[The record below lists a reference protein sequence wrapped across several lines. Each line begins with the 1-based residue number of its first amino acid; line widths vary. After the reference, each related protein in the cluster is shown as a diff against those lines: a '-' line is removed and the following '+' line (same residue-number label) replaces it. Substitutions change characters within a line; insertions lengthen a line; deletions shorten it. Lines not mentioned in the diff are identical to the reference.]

1 MSDAPPQVAPAPI
14 DDPKDYGQFTIGQ
27 VPAQGIEV
35 GFDSG
40 TNQWWY
46 RIETP
51 ILTRVLDLL
60 GCLVDE
66 AAFYF
71 TDVGFYCRVVDPSHV
86 CMMALQTPG
95 CRDSG
100 GHNKS
105 DMVYEEMMGIELS
118 QLRKCIDKTESHI
131 TIVVE
136 RDNQKLRIVND
147 NCESMLR
154 ALDRQNM
161 QSPKIPDFSGKEV
174 TTFEIDSITW
184 LKSCKR
190 MDDVADLVNLEARE
204 SGVYW
209 SVGGE
214 SFSREYKLTDA
225 WTSLSGDD
233 IKAQYSNQYILAL
246 AKKQPT
252 TKKNHTT
259 FKVSFGQN
267 YPLLMQSIDDIVNWQ
282 YFLAPRVEGDA

>member
-1 MSDAPPQVAPAPI
+1 MNSIAPTLPSD

-51 ILTRVLDLL
+51 ILTRVIDLL
-60 GCLVDE
+60 GTLVDE

-95 CRDSG
+95 CVDNG
-100 GHNKS
+100 GNGAHNEG
-105 DMVYEEMMGIELS
+105 DYEEMMGVELS

-136 RDNQKLRIVND
+136 RDTGKLRIVND

-154 ALDRQNM
+154 ALDRQNI
-161 QSPKIPDFSGKEV
+161 SPKIPDFSDIEM

-184 LKSCKR
+184 LKSCRR
-190 MDDVADLVNLEARE
+190 MDDVADLVNLEARQN
-204 SGVYW
+204 GMYW

-214 SFSREYKLTDA
+214 SFSREYKLTDTYTGEEIA
-225 WTSLSGDD
+225 
-233 IKAQYSNQYILAL
+233 AQYSNQYVLGL

-252 TKKNHTT
+252 TKTNHTT
-259 FKVSFGQN
+259 FKVSFGKN
-267 YPLLMQSIDDIVNWQ
+267 YPLLIESIDDLVNWQ
-282 YFLAPRVEGDA
+282 YFLAPRIEGDA

>member
-1 MSDAPPQVAPAPI
+1 MSGVIVPPS
-14 DDPKDYGQFTIGQ
+14 DDGEQPKDYGQFTIGQ

-51 ILTRVLDLL
+51 ILRRVIDLL

-100 GHNKS
+100 GNNES
-105 DMVYEEMMGIELS
+105 DMVYEEMMGVELS
-118 QLRKCIDKTESHI
+118 KLLKCIDKTESHI

-136 RDNQKLRIVND
+136 SDTGKLRIVND

-161 QSPKIPDFSGKEV
+161 QSPKIPDFSGMEV

-190 MDDVADLVNLEARE
+190 MDDVADLVSLETNE
-204 SGVYW
+204 NGVYW
-209 SVGGE
+209 SAGGE
-214 SFSREYKLTDA
+214 SFKREYKLTD
-225 WTSLSGDD
+225 TYTGEE
-233 IKAQYSNQYILAL
+233 ITAQYSNQYVLGL
-246 AKKQPT
+246 AKKQPI

-259 FKVSFGQN
+259 FKVSFGKN
-267 YPLLMQSIDDIVNWQ
+267 YPLLIESIDDIVNWQ
-282 YFLAPRVEGDA
+282 YFLAPRIEGDA

>member
-1 MSDAPPQVAPAPI
+1 MSGVIVPPS
-14 DDPKDYGQFTIGQ
+14 DDSDQPKDYGQFTIGQ

-51 ILTRVLDLL
+51 ILRRVIDLL
-60 GCLVDE
+60 GCLVEE
-66 AAFYF
+66 AVFHF
-71 TDVGFYCRVVDPSHV
+71 TDTGFYCRVVDSSHV

-95 CRDSG
+95 CGDWG
-100 GHNKS
+100 GPAAGGR
-105 DMVYEEMMGIELS
+105 MGVELS
-118 QLRKCIDKTESHI
+118 KLLKCIDKTESHI

-136 RDNQKLRIVND
+136 SDKGKLRIVND

-154 ALDRQNM
+154 GLDIQNM
-161 QSPKIPDFSGKEV
+161 QSPKIPEIEPQ

-184 LKSCKR
+184 LKSCRR
-190 MDDVADLVNLEARE
+190 MDDIADLVDLVTNE

-209 SVGGE
+209 SAGGE
-214 SFSREYKLTDA
+214 SFKREYKLTD
-225 WTSLSGDD
+225 TYTGDEVT
-233 IKAQYSNQYILAL
+233 AQYSNQYVLGLAR
-246 AKKQPT
+246 KQPT

-259 FKVSFGQN
+259 FRVSYGAN
-267 YPLLMQSIDDIVNWQ
+267 YPMRIDSIDDIVNWQ
-282 YFLAPRVEGDA
+282 YFLAPRVDGDA

>member
-1 MSDAPPQVAPAPI
+1 MSGAQLPPL
-14 DDPKDYGQFTIGQ
+14 DDGEQPKDYGQFTIGQ

-51 ILTRVLDLL
+51 ILQRVIDLL
-60 GCLVDE
+60 GCLVEE
-66 AAFYF
+66 AVFYF
-71 TDVGFYCRVVDPSHV
+71 TDTGFYCRVVDASHV

-100 GHNKS
+100 GNNES
-105 DMVYEEMMGIELS
+105 DMVYEEMMGVELS
-118 QLRKCIDKTESHI
+118 KLLKCIDKTESHI

-136 RDNQKLRIVND
+136 SDTGKLRIVND

-154 ALDRQNM
+154 VFDRQNM
-161 QSPKIPDFSGKEV
+161 QSPKIPDFSGMEV

-190 MDDVADLVNLEARE
+190 MDDVADLVNLETRE
-204 SGVYW
+204 NGVYW

-214 SFSREYKLTDA
+214 SFSREYKLTD
-225 WTSLSGDD
+225 TYTGEE
-233 IKAQYSNQYILAL
+233 ITAQYSNQYVLGLAR
-246 AKKQPT
+246 KQPT

-259 FKVSFGQN
+259 FKVSFGEN
-267 YPLLMQSIDDIVNWQ
+267 YPLLIESIDDIVNWQ
-282 YFLAPRVEGDA
+282 YFLAPRTEGDA